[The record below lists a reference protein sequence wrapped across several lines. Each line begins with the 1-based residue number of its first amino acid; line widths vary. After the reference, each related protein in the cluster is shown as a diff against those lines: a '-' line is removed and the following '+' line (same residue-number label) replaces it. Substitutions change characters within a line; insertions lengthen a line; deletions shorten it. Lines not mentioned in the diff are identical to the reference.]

1 MTCRERKG
9 KMRPFHLQ
17 VAFMLVLLLGCHLL
31 PSKTFTSQILA
42 RYLTPIEVY
51 RYFHVLQSS
60 SSATPSAASCD
71 DGDGI
76 NGRGKM
82 TEEED
87 SSLEASRASLAAI
100 VDRSWKK
107 VSSLIPHSCLLQSTD
122 EVM

>member
-1 MTCRERKG
+1 MT
-9 KMRPFHLQ
+9 PFHLQ

-51 RYFHVLQSS
+51 RHFHVLHSS
-60 SSATPSAASCD
+60 SSTTPSAASCD
-71 DGDGI
+71 DGDGN
-76 NGRGKM
+76 NGRRKM